1 MLSVR
6 HAGEKR
12 NKVSAAKRRARSA
25 ACVEAVD
32 RVVEDDDESKVAGR
46 GSRWPTGSQRSM

>member
-25 ACVEAVD
+25 ACVEAFD
-32 RVVEDDDESKVAGR
+32 RVVEDDDESKVAGG